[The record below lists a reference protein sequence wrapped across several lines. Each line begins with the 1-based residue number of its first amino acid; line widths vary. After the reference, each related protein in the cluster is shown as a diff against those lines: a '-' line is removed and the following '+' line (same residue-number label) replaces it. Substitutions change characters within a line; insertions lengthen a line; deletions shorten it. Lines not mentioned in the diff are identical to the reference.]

1 MKLDAFHTLQAILTC
16 GSQAAAAERVNLTPS
31 AVSMQI
37 KQLEA
42 YLGKP
47 LFDRSG
53 RELRPT
59 PLAHEVAEAMQGG
72 LAHLDMLRAK
82 PSLDVSGVVRLGII
96 DSMQPVLLPRLFS
109 ALQANYPGLEVRLTK
124 GRSAALSSAV
134 KAGDL
139 DAAVVAQPSDRQ
151 SGRLQWHPLTQR
163 ELILVAPPDS
173 AGKTIAALFKQ
184 YPWIRYDRATVT
196 GSMAVRYVAKHIKSK
211 TSTLEFDS
219 VQAILAM
226 VSANLG
232 ISLVQLT
239 DPALCQLYP
248 VRVVRLGS
256 NAPLLQFSVVTRK
269 ADEDNRGLQVVR
281 EALTAAALQS
291 REA

>member
-1 MKLDAFHTLQAILTC
+1 MKLDAFHTLEAVLSC

-42 YLGKP
+42 FLGKP

-59 PLAHEVAEAMQGG
+59 PLAHDVAAAMRSG

-82 PSLDVSGVVRLGII
+82 TSVAVSGVIRLGII
-96 DSMQPVLLPRLFS
+96 DTMQPVLLPHTFS
-109 ALQANYPGLEVRLTK
+109 VLQADYPGLELRLTK

-163 ELILVAPPDS
+163 ELLLVAPPGS
-173 AGKTIAALFKQ
+173 SEKTVAALFKA

-196 GSMAVRYVAKHIKSK
+196 GSMAVRYVAKHIRHKSG
-211 TSTLEFDS
+211 TLEFDS

-239 DPALCQLYP
+239 DPALRELYP
-248 VRVVRLGS
+248 VRVVPLGPH
-256 NAPLLQFSVVTRK
+256 APMLQFSLVTRK
-269 ADEDNRGLQVVR
+269 ADEDNRGLEVLR
-281 EALTAAALQS
+281 ELLAAAAQ
-291 REA
+291 R